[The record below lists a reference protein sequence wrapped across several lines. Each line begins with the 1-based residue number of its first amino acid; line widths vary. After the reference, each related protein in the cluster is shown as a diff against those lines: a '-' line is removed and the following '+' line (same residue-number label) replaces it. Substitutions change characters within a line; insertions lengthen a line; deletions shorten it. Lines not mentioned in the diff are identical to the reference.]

1 MSVNYPKFVEQ
12 YQLTSS
18 NFANLGDIIFD
29 GYHPTFP
36 VVSLGQEFS
45 TTSNVKFLQ
54 VTSSGFSLGGQEI
67 SSYFPNNT
75 TNLSSSGDLTV
86 NGNLTVTGDLRI
98 GKKVIGESF
107 QTERT
112 SSSNIFRFGSTAFGD
127 SIDDKHEF
135 TGSVG
140 FSGGIRAVWD
150 REYREIDWMLNGFD
164 INGFASGSPSHL
176 SSSLKRQDHV
186 TKIEPIIPYA
196 EANITLVQGDLSVE
210 DILTR
215 KNSYKSATSITE
227 NTASFNAVTASNVEG
242 FTNVGKDDFLFFYN
256 GFVIEP
262 NCYDIQQAGATFLLK
277 IDTSKF
283 GYDLTTQT
291 AGQTPKVAAWG
302 KFNA

>member
-1 MSVNYPKFVEQ
+1 MYRARHASRLKNF
-12 YQLTSS
+12 TSGS
-18 NFANLGDIIFD
+18 NTLAGTLAQNQKRRACGC
-29 GYHPTFP
+29 Y
-36 VVSLGQEFS
+36 
-45 TTSNVKFLQ
+45 
-54 VTSSGFSLGGQEI
+54 
-67 SSYFPNNT
+67 
-75 TNLSSSGDLTV
+75 
-86 NGNLTVTGDLRI
+86 
-98 GKKVIGESF
+98 
-107 QTERT
+107 
-112 SSSNIFRFGSTAFGD
+112 IFRFGSTAFGD

-140 FSGGIRAVWD
+140 FSGGIKAVWD
-150 REYREIDWMLNGFD
+150 REYREIDWVLNNFD
-164 INGFASGSPSHL
+164 INGFASGSPAHL

-196 EANITLVQGDLSVE
+196 DANITLVTGE
-210 DILTR
+210 LTDQDRMIR

-227 NTASFNAVTASNVEG
+227 NTASFNAVTASNVVG